1 MPEHRSP
8 GNKADT
14 SGHTGRPLGS
24 TPSPGG
30 PSATRP
36 PALRDLAPM
45 WLAQLGIRSW
55 LLTGVALSGV
65 VMYAALASISGL
77 VLPLVVA
84 AVIGALFSP
93 LVAVLAKRG
102 VPRRLGGLL
111 VMVALLTVFFGAF
124 LVTIDGLVDQAPM
137 IGRQVSAGIDEVG
150 GWLDDAGI
158 DIGRGED
165 RVSDGGE
172 ALSWLVRGL
181 AASFQTVF
189 SSALAFLGGVLV
201 GLFFL
206 YYVLAEWDQL
216 VDWLA
221 RHLGTAHDVGHD
233 ILEDS
238 VAAVRQYFLGLTVS
252 STIVAGTVGGAMLL
266 LGLPLAVTI
275 AIVTL
280 VTSYVPY
287 IGAIFSGAFAFLV
300 ALGAGGMG
308 DAVVVLVVVLVA
320 QNLVQTVVQTKLTSN
335 QLHIHPMVNFASTI
349 IGASLAGLLGA
360 TLSAPIVA
368 IAVRTLERLRRH
380 RSAP

>member
-1 MPEHRSP
+1 V
-8 GNKADT
+8 
-14 SGHTGRPLGS
+14 
-24 TPSPGG
+24 
-30 PSATRP
+30 
-36 PALRDLAPM
+36 LRDLAPT
-45 WLAQLGIRSW
+45 WLSQLGIRSW
-55 LLTGVALSGV
+55 LLIGVALSVAV
-65 VMYAALASISGL
+65 VYGALASISGL
-77 VLPLVVA
+77 VMPLVVA

-93 LVAVLAKRG
+93 LVTVLADRG

-111 VMVALLTVFFGAF
+111 VMVALVLVFFGAF
-124 LVTIDGLVDQAPM
+124 LVTVDGVIEQAPM

-150 GWLDDAGI
+150 GWLDDVGI
-158 DIGRGED
+158 DISRGD
-165 RVSDGGE
+165 DLVADGGD
-172 ALSWLVRGL
+172 AVSWLVRGL
-181 AASFQTVF
+181 ATSFQTVF
-189 SSALAFLGGVLV
+189 SSALAFLAGLLV

-221 RHLGTAHDVGHD
+221 RHLGIAPDVGRD

-252 STIVAGTVGGAMLL
+252 STIVAGIVGGAMLL
-266 LGLPLAVTI
+266 LGLPLAFTI

-287 IGAIFSGAFAFLV
+287 IGAIFSGAFAFLI

-308 DAVVVLVVVLVA
+308 DAVIVLMVVLVA
-320 QNLVQTVVQTKLTSN
+320 QNLVQTVVQTKLTSD
-335 QLHIHPMVNFASTI
+335 QLQIHPMVNFASTI

-368 IAVRTLERLRRH
+368 IAVRTLDRLRRH
-380 RSAP
+380 RSTA